1 MTTIV
6 KYKNKKNRYEI
17 ICNKQYILEYKK
29 LNNKDDKYKI
39 LNKLLVSD
47 TVFSNYSKGE
57 VAKMEDLFKITNC
70 TNKNDAILHLI
81 DHGDI
86 PVSASERKQLTDQKF
101 NEIVNFIHK
110 NYLNPVNKQPYS
122 LSIIK
127 SSLKS
132 IKGFSVDYNKS
143 AESQFN
149 NYKKKLSLPLVKNCL
164 ISNIEL
170 THAQIGKGMS
180 ILNKYAAIITEN
192 YHKNGAT
199 IEIESTQNNYENI
212 IQSLKKI

>member
-17 ICNKQYILEYKK
+17 ICNKQYISEYKK
-29 LNNKDDKYKI
+29 LNSKEDKYKI

-70 TNKNDAILHLI
+70 TNKNDAILYLI

-86 PVSASERKQLTDQKF
+86 PVSAAERKQLTDQKF

-180 ILNKYAAIITEN
+180 ILNKYAVIITEN

>member
-17 ICNKQYILEYKK
+17 ICNKSYITEYKK
-29 LNNKDDKYKI
+29 LNSKEDKYKI
-39 LNKLLVSD
+39 LNKLLISD
-47 TVFSNYSKGE
+47 CVFSNYSKGE
-57 VAKMEDLFKITNC
+57 IAKMEDIYKITNS
-70 TNKNDAILHLI
+70 TNKNDAILYLI

-110 NYLNPVNKQPYS
+110 NYLNPVNKKPYS

-132 IKGFSVDYNKS
+132 IKGFSIDYNKS

-149 NYKKKLSLPLVKNCL
+149 IYKKKISLPLVKNWL
-164 ISNIEL
+164 IVNIEL
-170 THAQIGKGMS
+170 THSQIGKGMS
-180 ILNKYAAIITEN
+180 ILNKYANIINEN

-199 IEIESTQNNYENI
+199 IEIESNQNNYEHI

>member
-1 MTTIV
+1 M
-6 KYKNKKNRYEI
+6 
-17 ICNKQYILEYKK
+17 
-29 LNNKDDKYKI
+29 
-39 LNKLLVSD
+39 
-47 TVFSNYSKGE
+47 
-57 VAKMEDLFKITNC
+57 
-70 TNKNDAILHLI
+70 
-81 DHGDI
+81 
-86 PVSASERKQLTDQKF
+86 
-101 NEIVNFIHK
+101 
-110 NYLNPVNKQPYS
+110 
-122 LSIIK
+122 SIIK

>member
-70 TNKNDAILHLI
+70 TNKNDAILYLI

-86 PVSASERKQLTDQKF
+86 PVSAAERKQLTDQKF

>member
-17 ICNKQYILEYKK
+17 ICNKQYISEYKK
-29 LNNKDDKYKI
+29 LNCKEDKYKI

-70 TNKNDAILHLI
+70 TNKNDAVLHLI

-86 PVSASERKQLTDQKF
+86 PVSAAERKQLTDQKF
-101 NEIVNFIHK
+101 NEMVNFIHK

-170 THAQIGKGMS
+170 THSQIGKGMS
-180 ILNKYAAIITEN
+180 ILNKYATIINEN

>member
-17 ICNKQYILEYKK
+17 ICNKQYISEYKK
-29 LNNKDDKYKI
+29 LNSKEDKYKI

-57 VAKMEDLFKITNC
+57 VTKMEDLFKITNC

-86 PVSASERKQLTDQKF
+86 PVSAAERKQLTDQKF
-101 NEIVNFIHK
+101 NEMVNFIHK

-170 THAQIGKGMS
+170 THSQIGKGMS
-180 ILNKYAAIITEN
+180 ILNKYATIINEN

>member
-17 ICNKQYILEYKK
+17 ICNKQYISEYKK
-29 LNNKDDKYKI
+29 LNSKEDKYKI

-57 VAKMEDLFKITNC
+57 VTKMEDLFKITNC

-86 PVSASERKQLTDQKF
+86 PVSAAERKQLTDQKF

-170 THAQIGKGMS
+170 THSQIGKGMS
-180 ILNKYAAIITEN
+180 ILNKYATIINEN

>member
-17 ICNKQYILEYKK
+17 ICNKSYITEYKK
-29 LNNKDDKYKI
+29 LNSKEDKYKI
-39 LNKLLVSD
+39 LNKLLISD
-47 TVFSNYSKGE
+47 SVFSNYSKGE
-57 VAKMEDLFKITNC
+57 IAKMEDIYKITNS
-70 TNKNDAILHLI
+70 TNKNDAILYLI

-86 PVSASERKQLTDQKF
+86 PVSASERKQLNDQKF

-110 NYLNPVNKQPYS
+110 NYLNPVNKKPYS

-132 IKGFSVDYNKS
+132 IKGFSIDYNKS

-149 NYKKKLSLPLVKNCL
+149 IYKKKLSLPLVKNWL
-164 ISNIEL
+164 IVNIEL
-170 THAQIGKGMS
+170 THSQIGKGMS
-180 ILNKYAAIITEN
+180 ILNKYANIIYEN

-199 IEIESTQNNYENI
+199 IEIESNQNNYEHI